1 MNRDKDIPVRK
12 IRDDV
17 WEVPQSYKDYM
28 RVPARIYAA
37 EGILDKMKSDLTLQQ
52 TINVAS
58 LPGIEK
64 YSMVMPD
71 GHQGYGFP
79 IGGVAATDFEEGVIS
94 PGGVGY
100 DINCLPGSTK
110 VLSPLGY
117 WIEIEKVLPSESVV
131 VLDQWHAKPT
141 EVVLTLNRRED
152 RMLKIRTAAGFE
164 LSLSKDHPVLTRQH
178 GMKEARNLSLG
189 EAVGIHP
196 FEGVE
201 YARPPG
207 FEIVSG
213 KEFSKVVAAELK
225 KRRLIPLCADNA
237 KLPYLMKIFGY
248 LLGEGT
254 VYDKNVFF
262 YGDRENLEEI
272 KGDIRVLGYTG
283 GIYERQR
290 MHSLKGYEFCRKET
304 CLKVSARS
312 LAELLFALGYPRG
325 KKTET
330 DLHVPKWLLR
340 LPKWMK
346 RLFLATYFGAE
357 MSKSKSSN
365 GYNFCMPEVKRSK
378 SKGKKRGSDEFL
390 NELQEML
397 TELGVSSTVSIAEET
412 GDRRVYR
419 LLVKA
424 NPDNFIRLLSRVGY
438 EYNRKRRQFAMAAI
452 VYTRLKIAAIR
463 ERERLRAE
471 IRTLRGKKR
480 INELEEI
487 YRGRLNRRF
496 IERSLY
502 EETTGARPPFG
513 FIKYEEFLQNFSDGE
528 VVYDKI
534 VEMGEYKFNERVY
547 DFTVKDK
554 SHNFVADCFVVSNCG
569 VRLIRT
575 NLMEED
581 VRPHLSEILDG
592 LFEYIPAGLGLSGK
606 ERLSY
611 SQLDEVLRGG
621 TEWCIENGYGW
632 EEDIERTEEG
642 GRLEAANP
650 EKIDEKSKKRGVP
663 QLGTLGSGNHFLEV
677 GVVDDIFDVPLAKA
691 YGINEKGQV
700 IVLIHTGGRGF
711 SHGVCTYYLRNFE
724 REMSKNATL
733 SQILGLERQ
742 LACAYLSSDTGMDYF
757 EAMCACA
764 NYAFANR
771 QLATHWVRKVFED
784 VLRSSA
790 EDMEIKLVYD
800 IAHNIA
806 KEEEHV
812 VNGKRKKLCVHRKGA
827 TRAFP
832 ADDERLPPFY
842 RNIGQPVL
850 IPGSMGTRSF
860 LAVGTEV
867 AKEETFGSCA
877 HGSGRE
883 MSRTA
888 AMRKYRGIEVKEEL
902 AKRNII
908 VKTRERTKRDVRK
921 KKGIPFDKY
930 GELAEEVAAAYKDPE
945 VVIRSCEVSGI
956 AKRVAAV
963 RGIGVI
969 KG

>member
-1 MNRDKDIPVRK
+1 MNRDIDIPVRK
-12 IRDDV
+12 IREDV

-37 EGILDKMKSDLTLQQ
+37 EGLLDKMKSDLTLRQ

-79 IGGVAATDFEEGVIS
+79 IGGVAATDFDDGVIS

-100 DINCLPGSTK
+100 DI
-110 VLSPLGY
+110 
-117 WIEIEKVLPSESVV
+117 
-131 VLDQWHAKPT
+131 
-141 EVVLTLNRRED
+141 
-152 RMLKIRTAAGFE
+152 
-164 LSLSKDHPVLTRQH
+164 
-178 GMKEARNLSLG
+178 
-189 EAVGIHP
+189 
-196 FEGVE
+196 
-201 YARPPG
+201 
-207 FEIVSG
+207 
-213 KEFSKVVAAELK
+213 
-225 KRRLIPLCADNA
+225 
-237 KLPYLMKIFGY
+237 
-248 LLGEGT
+248 
-254 VYDKNVFF
+254 
-262 YGDRENLEEI
+262 
-272 KGDIRVLGYTG
+272 
-283 GIYERQR
+283 
-290 MHSLKGYEFCRKET
+290 
-304 CLKVSARS
+304 
-312 LAELLFALGYPRG
+312 
-325 KKTET
+325 
-330 DLHVPKWLLR
+330 
-340 LPKWMK
+340 
-346 RLFLATYFGAE
+346 
-357 MSKSKSSN
+357 
-365 GYNFCMPEVKRSK
+365 
-378 SKGKKRGSDEFL
+378 
-390 NELQEML
+390 
-397 TELGVSSTVSIAEET
+397 
-412 GDRRVYR
+412 
-419 LLVKA
+419 
-424 NPDNFIRLLSRVGY
+424 
-438 EYNRKRRQFAMAAI
+438 
-452 VYTRLKIAAIR
+452 
-463 ERERLRAE
+463 
-471 IRTLRGKKR
+471 
-480 INELEEI
+480 
-487 YRGRLNRRF
+487 
-496 IERSLY
+496 
-502 EETTGARPPFG
+502 
-513 FIKYEEFLQNFSDGE
+513 
-528 VVYDKI
+528 
-534 VEMGEYKFNERVY
+534 
-547 DFTVKDK
+547 
-554 SHNFVADCFVVSNCG
+554 NCG

-606 ERLSY
+606 VRLSY

-650 EKIDEKSKKRGVP
+650 EKIDEKSKKRGAP
-663 QLGTLGSGNHFLEV
+663 QLGTLGAGNHFLEV

-691 YGINEKGQV
+691 YGIDEKGQV
-700 IVLIHTGGRGF
+700 TVLIHTGGRGF

-724 REMSKNATL
+724 REMNKDATL
-733 SQILGLERQ
+733 SEILGLERE

-757 EAMCACA
+757 GAMCSCA

-771 QLATHWVRKVFED
+771 QLAMHWVRKVFED

-812 VNGKRKKLCVHRKGA
+812 VDGKRKKLCVHRKGA

-832 ADDERLPPFY
+832 AGDERLPPIY

-908 VKTRERTKRDVRK
+908 VKTRERTKRDVRRK